1 MRAPSSPTPA
11 QSQTL
16 CMHARL
22 CCCVQ
27 ADRFVKSGR
36 ALRRKMWWNN
46 LKMKLVMGF
55 AVIMVVL
62 IIFLLICFGSGKSCV
77 NKGKKASSS
86 PSPAAADASPAP
98 AGDGA
103 NTVTGRR
110 LLMTAAGEAAQA
122 LMASW

>member
-1 MRAPSSPTPA
+1 
-11 QSQTL
+11 
-16 CMHARL
+16 
-22 CCCVQ
+22 
-27 ADRFVKSGR
+27 
-36 ALRRKMWWNN
+36 MWWNN

-77 NKGKKASSS
+77 NRGKKGSSSDSS
-86 PSPAAADASPAP
+86 PSPAPAAVDASPAP
-98 AGDGA
+98 APAGDDTSASGG
-103 NTVTGRR
+103 TGRR